1 MNWELSPA
9 GWDPTGATGGLTGR
23 RRAGLSFVRGFA
35 RRGRDSRSAAPFLS
49 LSRGRGFPSGLG
61 ARGMRGGVGL
71 LSRAPGVLAQNR
83 AEAPPSVPRSPI
95 LSAAPSLSARV
106 APFPCLRRGSASAL
120 LPWALCFALPGFQGG
135 CPGGAARRC
144 GKGERAARQP
154 NTSSEQRASGP
165 RGATRGRR
173 ARPRPARAEPF
184 VPSQKFACRDR
195 DSCGRGGRR
204 DWRRRRRR
212 IEAAA

>member
-1 MNWELSPA
+1 MSGDLR
-9 GWDPTGATGGLTGR
+9 GAAET
-23 RRAGLSFVRGFA
+23 RAVQLPS
-35 RRGRDSRSAAPFLS
+35 SRSPGGGAFPRAW
-49 LSRGRGFPSGLG
+49 GRGGCGGRGLAEPS
-61 ARGMRGGVGL
+61 AWR
-71 LSRAPGVLAQNR
+71 SDSLAQNR

-120 LPWALCFALPGFQGG
+120 LPWALRFALPGFQGG

-154 NTSSEQRASGP
+154 STSSEQRASGP
-165 RGATRGRR
+165 CGATRGRR